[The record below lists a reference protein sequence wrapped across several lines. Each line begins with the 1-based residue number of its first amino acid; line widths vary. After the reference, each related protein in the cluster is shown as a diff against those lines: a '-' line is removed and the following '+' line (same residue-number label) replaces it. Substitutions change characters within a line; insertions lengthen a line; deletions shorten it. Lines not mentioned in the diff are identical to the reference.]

1 MSGRYDYDFVAIGG
15 GSGGFNGARVAAAHG
30 LRTALIDGA
39 RQLGGL
45 CILRG
50 CMPSKTLLYSAE
62 VLHRSQQ
69 GRKFGLRIPMAKADF
84 AAVQARKR
92 RIIAEFAADRVKSL
106 TAGKFELIREYARF
120 VDPHTVELSSGR
132 RITARSFLIATG
144 SVPSVPD
151 IPGLAAAR
159 TWTSDDALDAAVRP
173 QSLIVLGGG
182 LVGVELAQYF
192 ARMGT
197 SVAIVQRGPHLLRGH
212 SPESADVVAGALR
225 AEGVSIYSG
234 TTLERVD
241 WKRRGF
247 EVQFKQGNRRWR
259 LRAGRCLNALG
270 RHASTAGLNL
280 AAAGV
285 AVQGD
290 GQIDINR
297 HQQTNVPHIYAAGD
311 CSGPVEIVHIAVL
324 QGELAARHAAKV
336 KPLHPIDYHL
346 LINVVFTD
354 PQLATIG
361 PSEAELKEDQVPLV
375 SASYP
380 FNDHGKSIL
389 MEAKRGYVKVWA
401 HAETGRILAAE
412 IVGPDAGELIHLFT
426 GPMAMK
432 ATVKDMLRAP
442 YYHPTLSEIIT
453 YPLEEIA
460 EKLGK

>member
-1 MSGRYDYDFVAIGG
+1 MSGRYDFDFVAIGG
-15 GSGGFNGARVAAAHG
+15 GSGGYNGARVAAAHG
-30 LRTALIDGA
+30 LRTAVIDGA
-39 RQLGGL
+39 RPLSGL

-50 CMPSKTLLYSAE
+50 CMPSKTLLYSAA
-62 VLHRSQQ
+62 VLHRAQQ
-69 GRKFGLRIPMAKADF
+69 GRKFGLRIPVAKADF

-92 RIIAEFAADRVKSL
+92 RIIGEFAADRVKSL
-106 TAGKFELIREYARF
+106 TSGKFELIREPAHF
-120 VDPHTVELSSGR
+120 VDPHTVELAGGR
-132 RITARSFLIATG
+132 RVTSRFFLIATG
-144 SVPSVPD
+144 SVPNVPD

-159 TWTSDDALDAAVRP
+159 AWTSDEALDAAVRP

-197 SVAIVQRGPHLLRGH
+197 SVAIVQRGPQLLRGH
-212 SPESADVVAGALR
+212 SPESAEVVAAALR
-225 AEGVSIYSG
+225 EEGVGLYCG
-234 TTLERVD
+234 AALERVD

-247 EVQFKQGNRRWR
+247 EVVFKQGTRRLR

-270 RHASTAGLNL
+270 RHAATSRLNL

-285 AVQGD
+285 TAGDD

-297 HQQTNVPHIYAAGD
+297 HQQTSVPHIYAAGD
-311 CSGPVEIVHIAVL
+311 CSGPVEIVHIAVQ

-336 KPLHPIDYHL
+336 KPLHPIDYGL

-361 PSEAELKEDQVPLV
+361 PSAAKLKEDQVPCV

-380 FNDHGKSIL
+380 FDDHGKSIL
-389 MEAKRGYVKVWA
+389 MEAKRGYVKIWA
-401 HAETGRILAAE
+401 HAENGRILAAE

-432 ATVKDMLRAP
+432 ATVHDLLRAP

-460 EKLGK
+460 GKLS